1 MRAYDAH
8 WSTMAGFRVGELY
21 EKLHEDLMQVPAPKS
36 ADTERRRELF
46 EGAMR
51 LRYAILLDK
60 AKAMLD
66 HTVTMADR
74 TGEQSPWVLKA
85 RQSRDA
91 IAHAVDAEQQAL
103 ARLPYTREQLQ
114 AALDSFAAG
123 HAP

>member
-1 MRAYDAH
+1 
-8 WSTMAGFRVGELY
+8 
-21 EKLHEDLMQVPAPKS
+21 MQVPAPKA
-36 ADTERRRELF
+36 ADSERRRQLF

-51 LRYAILLDK
+51 LRYSILLEK
-60 AKAMLD
+60 AKTMMD

-85 RQSRDA
+85 RQARDA
-91 IAHAVDAEQQAL
+91 IVQATRDESEAL

-114 AALDSFAAG
+114 SALDSFAAG